1 MGKLLLF
8 SLGLVLLLVISV
20 EAGKTKGKRYDLQRR
35 GSGRKAGGGGAL
47 PAKRKSK
54 LGRKARRRKQ
64 RKNKP
69 KKKKT
74 NKKQGKRA
82 NQPGKKRAKKAK
94 PRSECSRQTTTFC
107 PAEKALALKL
117 LYGQVANFFRQLK
130 RAENHAKIVLRKKE
144 KKDNFESDAAILQ
157 DAVGGNISD
166 PTCASGRRSASTAAE
181 QGETLSNC
189 SNSIGAACADVTVNT
204 TLLGDCKTKMEA
216 YQSKVTTCKTDDS
229 CTCWTE
235 ATNMKSEITDCKA
248 TDEMNRVKALK
259 GSCLEKFS
267 DCKKA
272 QDSAV
277 ELTASC
283 PTQETSTPAPSM
295 TTVAAKHRHRLD
307 KLLAKNLIKHL
318 SA

>member
-1 MGKLLLF
+1 MGKLLLL
-8 SLGLVLLLVISV
+8 SLGLVLLLVLSV
-20 EAGKTKGKRYDLQRR
+20 EAGKNKGKSKDVQLKKT
-35 GSGRKAGGGGAL
+35 GRKAGGAA
-47 PAKRKSK
+47 AKRK
-54 LGRKARRRKQ
+54 LGRKARRKI
-64 RKNKP
+64 KP
-69 KKKKT
+69 TRRRTKKR
-74 NKKQGKRA
+74 QGKKA
-82 NQPGKKRAKKAK
+82 TKPEKKRAEKKTK
-94 PRSECSRQTTTFC
+94 TRSGCSRQSTTFC

-130 RAENHAKIVLRKKE
+130 RAENHAKIVAKKKE

-181 QGETLSNC
+181 KGQTLANC

-204 TLLGDCKTKMEA
+204 TLLGDCKTKMETF
-216 YQSKVTTCKTDDS
+216 QSKVTTCKTDDS

-259 GSCLEKFS
+259 SSCLEKFG

-283 PTQETSTPAPSM
+283 PTTSVTTAAPSM
-295 TTVAAKHRHRLD
+295 TTMAAKHRHLLD

>member
-1 MGKLLLF
+1 MGKLLLL
-8 SLGLVLLLVISV
+8 SLGLVLLLFLSA
-20 EAGKTKGKRYDLQRR
+20 EGKKKGKGKGQDVQRK
-35 GSGRKAGGGGAL
+35 GSGRKAEGA
-47 PAKRKSK
+47 PKRK
-54 LGRKARRRKQ
+54 LVRKVRRRKPLKKQLTKKRTNKGQ
-64 RKNKP
+64 RKKANKP
-69 KKKKT
+69 L
-74 NKKQGKRA
+74 N
-82 NQPGKKRAKKAK
+82 KRAKKKAAK
-94 PRSECSRQTTTFC
+94 PKSECSRQATTFC

-130 RAENHAKIVLRKKE
+130 RAENHAKIVANKKE

-181 QGETLSNC
+181 KGETLANC

-235 ATNMKSEITDCKA
+235 ATDMKSEITECKA

-259 GSCLEKFS
+259 GSCLEKFG

-283 PTQETSTPAPSM
+283 PTTSVTTGAPSM
-295 TTVAAKHRHRLD
+295 TTMAAKHRDLLD
-307 KLLAKNLIKHL
+307 KILAKNLIKHL

>member
-1 MGKLLLF
+1 MGKLLLL
-8 SLGLVLLLVISV
+8 SLGLVLLLVLSV
-20 EAGKTKGKRYDLQRR
+20 EAAKKKSNKQEVQVEG
-35 GSGRKAGGGGAL
+35 GRKKTGGGPA
-47 PAKRKSK
+47 AKRK
-54 LGRKARRRKQ
+54 LARRARRKQ
-64 RKNKP
+64 RRNKP
-69 KKKKT
+69 GQGKTKKKGMRT
-74 NKKQGKRA
+74 NSG
-82 NQPGKKRAKKAK
+82 GKKRASQRAK
-94 PRSECSRQTTTFC
+94 SRSDCSRQTTTFC

-130 RAENHAKIVLRKKE
+130 RAENHAKIVSKKKE
-144 KKDNFESDAAILQ
+144 KKDNFQSDAAILQ
-157 DAVGGNISD
+157 DAVGGNISA
-166 PTCASGRRSASTAAE
+166 PTCAAGRRSASTAAE
-181 QGETLSNC
+181 KGETLANC

-204 TLLGDCKTKMEA
+204 TLLGDCKTKMEEFQA
-216 YQSKVTTCKTDDS
+216 KVTTCRTDDS

-259 GSCLEKFS
+259 SSCLEKFG

-283 PTQETSTPAPSM
+283 PTTTVTTGAPSM
-295 TTVAAKHRHRLD
+295 TTMAAKHRHLLD
-307 KLLAKNLIKHL
+307 KLLARNLIKHV